1 MSQLTQ
7 SEKQKITSFLRAKY
21 QEGQFKDKNEFRKE
35 AQRSLGVKETR
46 AREIVNQIIEA
57 IGDKFTVVKK
67 KEPKGQTQELNV
79 TTSVSSLEDVIKVC
93 NIDTTKW
100 NVEKYSIEQGAN
112 DKEGNA
118 QFRWKLALERKTAD
132 IADSYLDIFI
142 KKTES
147 FAPKKFVFTKSST
160 QKDCLYILNIQD
172 LHVGKLV
179 QDAMSGWGDYDTKI
193 AVNLYNE
200 AVDELLAKMPQDRV
214 ERVMLIVGSDLIHY
228 ENNRNQT
235 TSGTQIEGD
244 SRWQKNF
251 EICCDLMTNTIE
263 KIASRYIT
271 EVQVVPGNHAELSEY
286 ALGCYIKAFFRNH
299 DNVIVHNEPSNRKYY
314 GYGKNLIGFCHG
326 DNIDVKKS
334 DDLPLVMFREN
345 QSEISKYKHLFWLS
359 GHLHQ
364 DMQMDKKGVRV
375 FIAPALCAADQ
386 YHSKKNYVGTIRTSQ
401 AMLFNKENGLEA
413 IYYSKSIES

>member
-7 SEKQKITSFLRAKY
+7 SEKQKITNFLRAKY

-179 QDAMSGWGDYDTKI
+179 QDAMSGWGDYDTK
-193 AVNLYNE
+193 L
-200 AVDELLAKMPQDRV
+200 Q
-214 ERVMLIVGSDLIHY
+214 
-228 ENNRNQT
+228 
-235 TSGTQIEGD
+235 
-244 SRWQKNF
+244 
-251 EICCDLMTNTIE
+251 
-263 KIASRYIT
+263 
-271 EVQVVPGNHAELSEY
+271 
-286 ALGCYIKAFFRNH
+286 
-299 DNVIVHNEPSNRKYY
+299 
-314 GYGKNLIGFCHG
+314 
-326 DNIDVKKS
+326 
-334 DDLPLVMFREN
+334 
-345 QSEISKYKHLFWLS
+345 
-359 GHLHQ
+359 
-364 DMQMDKKGVRV
+364 
-375 FIAPALCAADQ
+375 
-386 YHSKKNYVGTIRTSQ
+386 
-401 AMLFNKENGLEA
+401 
-413 IYYSKSIES
+413 